1 MAEMKPGASLA
12 TDAAHDGGLDARVH
26 LSRIAMVLTRS
37 VTPVVVGMPFACLIV
52 WLVWPNFPHGALLGW
67 LALKLA
73 TAGLRIHERRS
84 SDRQPGRQSRTGAG
98 HWFLVLLL
106 CDGLAWGLLLV
117 VFPRTEELASSAIL
131 YACVIGVTAIGATSL
146 SAWYTANAVFCT
158 AALLPGVFNGL
169 TAGTPHE
176 VFGSIGIAAF
186 LGLLLHDGRLAGR
199 ASDELLRRRF
209 EVDRLATE
217 RAAAL
222 ALAERHSAV
231 KSRFLAT
238 MSHEMRT
245 PLHGMLGTLQVLR
258 EDLPVQHAERLAVIE
273 RSGEHLLGLINDV
286 LDLSKIEAGG
296 MQIEQQPCDATH
308 TLREVADLFTP
319 AAQGKGIVLHLD
331 SSLPAPAWMLGD
343 AARLRQVLLNLV
355 GNAVKFTERG
365 QVDIT
370 AHRDGDTLI
379 IAVSDTG
386 IGIPAEAIGTVF
398 DAFRQVEDGDTRR
411 YGGTGLGLSIS
422 RELARAMGGDL
433 TCTSRHGEGSVF
445 TFELPWRPAAAPAPG
460 AVPSPVEPPP
470 AVRFGGTV
478 LLVDDNAVNLMVAEA
493 MLEKL
498 AVNYVVA
505 TNGEEAVE
513 AFERARP
520 ALVLMDCHMP
530 VLDGYAATGR
540 IRDYEKRE
548 GLGRTPIVA
557 VTANAFDEDRQRCTA
572 AGMDAHLGKPFR
584 ESELAAVLH
593 TWLPTD

>member
-1 MAEMKPGASLA
+1 MSEMSKGVSLA

-67 LALKLA
+67 LALKLV
-73 TAGLRIHERRS
+73 TAGVRIHERRS
-84 SDRQPGRQSRTGAG
+84 AGRQPAHEFSARAGR
-98 HWFLVLLL
+98 WFLLLLL

-117 VFPRTEELASSAIL
+117 VFPRPEELASSAIL

-158 AALLPGVFNGL
+158 AALLPGLLNGL
-169 TAGTPHE
+169 SAGNPHE
-176 VFGSIGIAAF
+176 VFGGIGIAAF

-209 EVDRLATE
+209 EMDRLATE
-217 RAAAL
+217 RAEAL

-245 PLHGMLGTLQVLR
+245 PLHGMLGTLQLLR
-258 EDLPVQHAERLAVIE
+258 GDLPPQHTDRLAVIE

-286 LDLSKIEAGG
+286 LDLSKIEAGR
-296 MQIEQQPCDATH
+296 MPIEQQPCDAAH
-308 TLREVADLFTP
+308 TLREVADLITP

-331 SSLPAPAWMLGD
+331 VSLPTPAWMLGD

-365 QVDIT
+365 QVGI
-370 AHRDGDTLI
+370 AARRDGDTLV

-398 DAFRQVEDGDTRR
+398 DAFCQVEDGDSRR

-422 RELARAMGGDL
+422 RELVRAMGGDL

-445 TFELPWRPAAAPAPG
+445 TLVLPWRPAAAPAPAPG
-460 AVPSPVEPPP
+460 ASPPP
-470 AVRFGGTV
+470 RAAGVGGTV

-498 AVNYVVA
+498 AVNCVVA
-505 TNGEEAVE
+505 TNGEEAVA
-513 AFERARP
+513 AFQSTRP
-520 ALVLMDCHMP
+520 SLVLMDCHMP

-540 IRDYEKRE
+540 IREFEARE
-548 GLGRTPIVA
+548 GLSRTPIIA

-584 ESELAAVLH
+584 QAELAAVLH
-593 TWLPTD
+593 T